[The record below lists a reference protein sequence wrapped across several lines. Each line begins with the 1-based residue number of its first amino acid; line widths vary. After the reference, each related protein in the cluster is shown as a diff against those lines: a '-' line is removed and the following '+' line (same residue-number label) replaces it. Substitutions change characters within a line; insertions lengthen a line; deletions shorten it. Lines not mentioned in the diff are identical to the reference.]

1 MIRRF
6 APWIAVGVASLVL
19 LAAIALRSAPNT
31 TTGQGNGVSSA
42 VGGPFQLVDTSG
54 KPVDQSVLQGKWS
67 AVYFGYTYCPDVCP
81 TTLTT
86 LGGAIDRMGA
96 RAKDFQVVFITV
108 DPHRDTPTQLKNYL
122 SSAEFPRGVIGLTG
136 SDAQVAK
143 VAQAY
148 KVYYQQAGTGAAYTV
163 DHSSAIYLMDPK
175 GQFDTVIP
183 YGLTPDQAKDSIVKA
198 MQDQSAHG

>member
-19 LAAIALRSAPNT
+19 LAAIALRSGTNT
-31 TTGQGNGVSSA
+31 ATGSGGA

-54 KPVDQSVLQGKWS
+54 KPVDQSVLKGKWS

-86 LGGAIDRMGA
+86 LGGAIDRMGP

-108 DPHRDTPTQLKNYL
+108 DPHRDTPAQLKNYL

-148 KVYYQQAGTGAAYTV
+148 KVYYQKAGAGAAYTV

-198 MQDQSAHG
+198 MQDEAAHG

>member
-6 APWIAVGVASLVL
+6 APWIAVGIASLAL
-19 LAAIALRSAPNT
+19 LVAIALRSGPT
-31 TTGQGNGVSSA
+31 PGTGQSGG
-42 VGGPFQLVDTSG
+42 VGGPFQMVDQSG
-54 KPVDQSVLQGKWS
+54 RAVDQSVLKGKWS

-108 DPHRDTPTQLKNYL
+108 DPHRDTPAQLKNYL
-122 SSAEFPRGVIGLTG
+122 SSAEVPRGVIGLTG
-136 SDAQVAK
+136 TDAQVSR

-148 KVYYQQAGTGAAYTV
+148 KVYFQKNGTGDAYSV

-175 GQFDTVIP
+175 GQFNTVIP

-198 MQDQSAHG
+198 MQDQSAHS

>member
-6 APWIAVGVASLVL
+6 APWIAVAIASVAL
-19 LAAIALRSAPNT
+19 LAAIALRSGPAPAS
-31 TTGQGNGVSSA
+31 GQAA
-42 VGGPFQLVDTSG
+42 VGGPFQLVDQTG
-54 KPVDQSVLQGKWS
+54 RAVDQSVLKGKWS

-81 TTLTT
+81 TTLVT

-96 RAKDFQVVFITV
+96 RAKDVQIVFITV
-108 DPHRDTPTQLKNYL
+108 DPHRDTPAQLKNYL
-122 SSAEFPRGVIGLTG
+122 SSSEFPRGVVGLTG
-136 SDAQVAK
+136 TDAQVAK

-148 KVYYQQAGTGAAYTV
+148 KVYYQKAGTGAAYSV

-198 MQDQSAHG
+198 MRDESAHS

>member
-6 APWIAVGVASLVL
+6 APWIAVGLASLAL
-19 LAAIALRSAPNT
+19 LVAVALRSGPPASS
-31 TTGQGNGVSSA
+31 GQAGA
-42 VGGPFQLVDTSG
+42 VGGPFHLVDQTG
-54 KPVDQSVLQGKWS
+54 RPVDQSVLKGKWS

-81 TTLTT
+81 TTLIT

-96 RAKDFQVVFITV
+96 RAKDFQIVFITV

-136 SDAQVAK
+136 TDAQVAQ

-148 KVYYQQAGTGAAYTV
+148 KVYFQKAGTGDAYSV

-198 MQDQSAHG
+198 MQDESAHS

>member
-6 APWIAVGVASLVL
+6 APWIAVGVASLAL
-19 LAAIALRSAPNT
+19 LAAIAFRSGTNVA
-31 TTGQGNGVSSA
+31 TGSGGA

-54 KPVDQSVLQGKWS
+54 KPVDQSVLKGKWS

-108 DPHRDTPTQLKNYL
+108 DPHRDTPAQLKNYL

-148 KVYYQQAGTGAAYTV
+148 KVYYQKAGTGAAYSV

-198 MQDQSAHG
+198 MQDEAAHS

>member
-19 LAAIALRSAPNT
+19 LVAIAFRSGTNV
-31 TTGQGNGVSSA
+31 TTGSGGA

-54 KPVDQSVLQGKWS
+54 KPVDQSVLKGKWS

-86 LGGAIDRMGA
+86 LGGAIDRMGP

-108 DPHRDTPTQLKNYL
+108 DPHRDTPAQMKNYL

-136 SDAQVAK
+136 SDAQIAK

-148 KVYYQQAGTGAAYTV
+148 KVYFQKAGTGDAYSV

-198 MQDQSAHG
+198 MQDQSAHS

>member
-6 APWIAVGVASLVL
+6 APWIAVGIASLVL
-19 LAAIALRSAPNT
+19 LAAIALRSGP
-31 TTGQGNGVSSA
+31 GQPSSQAAA
-42 VGGPFQLVDTSG
+42 VGGPFQLVDQSG
-54 KPVDQSVLQGKWS
+54 RAVDQSVLKGKWT

-96 RAKDFQVVFITV
+96 RAKDFQIVFITV
-108 DPHRDTPTQLKNYL
+108 DPRRDTPGQLKNYL

-136 SDAQVAK
+136 TDAQVAK

-148 KVYYQQAGTGAAYTV
+148 KVYYQKAGTGEAYSV

-198 MQDQSAHG
+198 MRDESVHS

>member
-1 MIRRF
+1 MLRRF
-6 APWIAVGVASLVL
+6 APWIAVGLASLVL
-19 LAAIALRSAPNT
+19 LAAIAMRS
-31 TTGQGNGVSSA
+31 GLSSPSSPAGA
-42 VGGPFQLVDTSG
+42 VGGPFRLVDQTG
-54 KPVDQSVLQGKWS
+54 RPVDQSVLKGKWS
-67 AVYFGYTYCPDVCP
+67 AVYFGYTYCPDFCP

-86 LGGAIDRMGA
+86 LGGAISRMGA

-108 DPHRDTPTQLKNYL
+108 DPHRDTPSQLKNYL
-122 SSAEFPRGVIGLTG
+122 SSSEFPRGVVGLTG
-136 SDAQVAK
+136 TDAQIAQ

-148 KVYYQQAGTGAAYTV
+148 KVYFQKNGTGEAYSV

-198 MQDQSAHG
+198 MQDQAAHS

>member
-6 APWIAVGVASLVL
+6 LPWIAVGIATLAL
-19 LAAIALRSAPNT
+19 LTAIALRSGP
-31 TTGQGNGVSSA
+31 GQSSNQAGA
-42 VGGPFQLVDTSG
+42 VGGPFHLVDQTG
-54 KPVDQSVLQGKWS
+54 RAVDQSVLKGKWS

-96 RAKDFQVVFITV
+96 RAKDVQIVFITV
-108 DPHRDTPTQLKNYL
+108 DPHRDTPAQLKNYL

-136 SDAQVAK
+136 TDAQVAQ

-148 KVYYQQAGTGAAYTV
+148 KVYFQKSGTGAAYTV

-198 MQDQSAHG
+198 MRDESVHS

>member
-6 APWIAVGVASLVL
+6 APWIAVGVASLAL
-19 LAAIALRSAPNT
+19 LAAIAFRSGTNVA
-31 TTGQGNGVSSA
+31 TGSGGA

-54 KPVDQSVLQGKWS
+54 KPVDQSVLKGKWS

-108 DPHRDTPTQLKNYL
+108 DPHRDTPAQMKNYL

-148 KVYYQQAGTGAAYTV
+148 KVYFQKAGTGAAYTV

-175 GQFDTVIP
+175 GQFNTVIP

-198 MQDQSAHG
+198 MQDEAAHS

>member
-6 APWIAVGVASLVL
+6 APWIAVGIASLAL
-19 LAAIALRSAPNT
+19 LAAITLRSGPPSR
-31 TTGQGNGVSSA
+31 SSQAA
-42 VGGPFQLVDTSG
+42 VGGPFQLVDQMG
-54 KPVDQSVLQGKWS
+54 RPVDQSVLKGKWS
-67 AVYFGYTYCPDVCP
+67 AVYFGYTYCPDFCP

-86 LGGAIDRMGA
+86 LGGAIGRMGA
-96 RAKDFQVVFITV
+96 RAKDFQIVFITV
-108 DPHRDTPTQLKNYL
+108 DPRRDTPGQLKAYL
-122 SSAEFPRGVIGLTG
+122 SSAEFPHGVLGLTG
-136 SDAQVAK
+136 TDAQIAR

-148 KVYYQQAGTGAAYTV
+148 KVYYQKAGTGDAYSV

-198 MQDQSAHG
+198 MQDEAAHS

>member
-6 APWIAVGVASLVL
+6 APWIAVGLASLVL
-19 LAAIALRSAPNT
+19 LVAIALRSGPGAAA
-31 TTGQGNGVSSA
+31 GSAGA
-42 VGGPFQLVDTSG
+42 VGGPFQLVDQTG
-54 KPVDQSVLQGKWS
+54 RPVDQSVLDGKWS

-86 LGGAIDRMGA
+86 LGGAIDRMGP

-108 DPHRDTPTQLKNYL
+108 DPHRDTPAQLKNYL
-122 SSAEFPRGVIGLTG
+122 SSSEFPRGTIGLTG
-136 SDAQVAK
+136 TDAQVAK

-148 KVYYQQAGTGAAYTV
+148 KVYFQKAGTGAAYSV

-175 GQFDTVIP
+175 GQFATVIP

-198 MQDQSAHG
+198 MQDESAHS

>member
-6 APWIAVGVASLVL
+6 APWIAVGIASLAL
-19 LAAIALRSAPNT
+19 LVAIALRSGPT
-31 TTGQGNGVSSA
+31 PGTGQSGG
-42 VGGPFQLVDTSG
+42 VGGPFQMVDQSG
-54 KPVDQSVLQGKWS
+54 RAVDQSVLKGKWS

-108 DPHRDTPTQLKNYL
+108 DPHRDTPAQLKNYL

-136 SDAQVAK
+136 TDAQVSR

-148 KVYYQQAGTGAAYTV
+148 KVYFQKNGTGDAYSV

-175 GQFDTVIP
+175 GQFNTVSP

-198 MQDQSAHG
+198 MQDQSAHS

>member
-6 APWIAVGVASLVL
+6 APWIAVGIASVVL
-19 LAAIALRSAPNT
+19 LAAIALRSGPGPATSQASAP
-31 TTGQGNGVSSA
+31 
-42 VGGPFQLVDTSG
+42 GGPFQLVDQTG
-54 KPVDQSVLQGKWS
+54 RAVDQSVLNGKWS

-96 RAKDFQVVFITV
+96 KANDFQIVFITV
-108 DPHRDTPTQLKNYL
+108 DPHRDTPSQLKNYL
-122 SSAEFPRGVIGLTG
+122 SSSEFPRGVVGLTG
-136 SDAQVAK
+136 TDAQVAK

-148 KVYYQQAGTGAAYTV
+148 KVYYQKAGGGDAYSV

-175 GQFDTVIP
+175 GRFDTVIP
-183 YGLTPDQAKDSIVKA
+183 YGLTPDQARDSIVRA
-198 MQDQSAHG
+198 MQDQSAHS

>member
-19 LAAIALRSAPNT
+19 LAAIALRSGPGSAT
-31 TTGQGNGVSSA
+31 AQASA
-42 VGGPFQLVDTSG
+42 VGGPFQLVDQTG
-54 KPVDQSVLQGKWS
+54 RAVDQSVLKGKWS

-96 RAKDFQVVFITV
+96 RAKDFQIVFITV
-108 DPHRDTPTQLKNYL
+108 DPHRDTPSQLKNYL
-122 SSAEFPRGVIGLTG
+122 SSAEFPRGVVGLTG
-136 SDAQVAK
+136 TDAQVAQ

-148 KVYYQQAGTGAAYTV
+148 KVFYQKAGTGDAYSV

-175 GQFDTVIP
+175 GRFDTVIP
-183 YGLTPDQAKDSIVKA
+183 YGLTPDQAKDSIVRA
-198 MQDQSAHG
+198 MQEQSAHS

>member
-6 APWIAVGVASLVL
+6 APWIAVGVASLAL
-19 LAAIALRSAPNT
+19 LAAIALRSGPGSAT
-31 TTGQGNGVSSA
+31 SQASA
-42 VGGPFQLVDTSG
+42 VGGPFQLVDQTG
-54 KPVDQSVLQGKWS
+54 RAVDQSVLKGKWS

-96 RAKDFQVVFITV
+96 RAKDFQIVFITV
-108 DPHRDTPTQLKNYL
+108 DPHRDTPSQMKNYL
-122 SSAEFPRGVIGLTG
+122 SSAEFPRGVVGLTG
-136 SDAQVAK
+136 TDAQVAQ

-148 KVYYQQAGTGAAYTV
+148 KVYYQKSGTGDAYSV

-175 GQFDTVIP
+175 GRFDTVIP
-183 YGLTPDQAKDSIVKA
+183 YGLTPDQAKDSIVRA
-198 MQDQSAHG
+198 MQDQSAHS

>member
-19 LAAIALRSAPNT
+19 LAAIALRSGPGSAT
-31 TTGQGNGVSSA
+31 AQASA
-42 VGGPFQLVDTSG
+42 VGGPFQLVDQTG
-54 KPVDQSVLQGKWS
+54 RAVDQSVLKGKWS

-96 RAKDFQVVFITV
+96 RAKDFQIVFITV
-108 DPHRDTPTQLKNYL
+108 DPHRDTPSQLKNYL
-122 SSAEFPRGVIGLTG
+122 SSAEFPRGVVGLTG
-136 SDAQVAK
+136 TDAQVAQ

-148 KVYYQQAGTGAAYTV
+148 KVFYQKAGTGDAYSV

-175 GQFDTVIP
+175 GRFDTVIP
-183 YGLTPDQAKDSIVKA
+183 YGLTPDQAKDSIVRA
-198 MQDQSAHG
+198 MQDQSAHS

>member
-6 APWIAVGVASLVL
+6 APWIAVGIASLAL
-19 LAAIALRSAPNT
+19 LVAIALRSGPT
-31 TTGQGNGVSSA
+31 PGTGQSGG
-42 VGGPFQLVDTSG
+42 VGGPFQMVDQSG
-54 KPVDQSVLQGKWS
+54 RAVDQSVLKGKWS

-108 DPHRDTPTQLKNYL
+108 DPHRDTPAQLKNYL

-136 SDAQVAK
+136 TDAQVSR

-148 KVYYQQAGTGAAYTV
+148 KVYFQKNGTGDAYSV

-175 GQFDTVIP
+175 GQFNTVIP

-198 MQDQSAHG
+198 MQDQSAHS

>member
-6 APWIAVGVASLVL
+6 APWIAVGIASLVL
-19 LAAIALRSAPNT
+19 LAAIALRSGPEP
-31 TTGQGNGVSSA
+31 SSQAAA
-42 VGGPFQLVDTSG
+42 VGGPFQLVDQSG
-54 KPVDQSVLQGKWS
+54 RAVDQSVLKGKWT

-96 RAKDFQVVFITV
+96 RAKDFQIVFITV
-108 DPHRDTPTQLKNYL
+108 DPRRDTPGQLKNYL

-136 SDAQVAK
+136 TDAQVAK

-148 KVYYQQAGTGAAYTV
+148 KVYYQKAGTGEAYSV

-198 MQDQSAHG
+198 MRDESVHS